1 MNRLDEIERAIARA
15 SWATD
20 DAIYFSSET
29 RDDILALVAVA
40 RAALRLVDDW
50 AASGID
56 GQTMSEDELMDALA
70 PLLKKTSADA
80 GEGQS

>member
-1 MNRLDEIERAIARA
+1 MSRLDEIERAIARA

-40 RAALRLVDDW
+40 RAAQRLQRMDTSIEDD
-50 AASGID
+50 ID
-56 GQTMSEDELMDALA
+56 AIDAALA
-70 PLLKKTSADA
+70 PLLEEAPA
-80 GEGQS
+80 A